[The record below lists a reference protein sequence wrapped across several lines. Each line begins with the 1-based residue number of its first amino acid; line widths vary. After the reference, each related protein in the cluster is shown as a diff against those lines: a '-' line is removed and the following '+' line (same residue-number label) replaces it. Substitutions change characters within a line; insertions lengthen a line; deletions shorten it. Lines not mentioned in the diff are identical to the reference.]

1 MRRGIVEKF
10 EQGPSVS
17 PTVQF
22 HVVKTRIYSRRI
34 PRVRA
39 DNVIAFR
46 SDYNVP
52 VSHSALLRRSGKIL
66 ISAKE
71 DLSEDKVRVLVLMG
85 FVNIAFDI
93 RYPYI

>member
-1 MRRGIVEKF
+1 MQERRGEKRSGWRITNVSSCLNMRRGIVEKF

-34 PRVRA
+34 PWVRA

-46 SDYNVP
+46 SDYNVS
-52 VSHSALLRRSGKIL
+52 VSQSLPPSFF
-66 ISAKE
+66 
-71 DLSEDKVRVLVLMG
+71 LSPGDREK
-85 FVNIAFDI
+85 
-93 RYPYI
+93 YWSP

>member
-1 MRRGIVEKF
+1 MRRGIIEKF

-22 HVVKTRIYSRRI
+22 YVVKTRIYSRRI

-46 SDYNVP
+46 SDYNES
-52 VSHSALLRRSGKIL
+52 VSHSTRSLTEIEKYIDLRKREDVSRQSRSFNSHEI
-66 ISAKE
+66 
-71 DLSEDKVRVLVLMG
+71 DKHCV
-85 FVNIAFDI
+85 
-93 RYPYI
+93 

>member
-1 MRRGIVEKF
+1 MCKRDSEERGGWRITNVSSCLNMRRGIVEKF

-46 SDYNVP
+46 SDYNVS
-52 VSHSALLRRSGKIL
+52 VSHSARSLAEIGKKYW
-66 ISAKE
+66 SPRK
-71 DLSEDKVRVLVLMG
+71 K
-85 FVNIAFDI
+85 I
-93 RYPYI
+93 RL

>member
-22 HVVKTRIYSRRI
+22 HVVKTRIYSLRI

-46 SDYNVP
+46 SDYNV
-52 VSHSALLRRSGKIL
+52 SHSARSLTEIGKNIDLRKRGDIHS
-66 ISAKE
+66 S
-71 DLSEDKVRVLVLMG
+71 DKVGIFILTR
-85 FVNIAFDI
+85 FVNIAFVYADI
-93 RYPYI
+93 

>member
-22 HVVKTRIYSRRI
+22 HVVKTRIYSLRI

-46 SDYNVP
+46 SDYNVSSFGSL
-52 VSHSALLRRSGKIL
+52 SHRDREK
-66 ISAKE
+66 
-71 DLSEDKVRVLVLMG
+71 
-85 FVNIAFDI
+85 
-93 RYPYI
+93 Y